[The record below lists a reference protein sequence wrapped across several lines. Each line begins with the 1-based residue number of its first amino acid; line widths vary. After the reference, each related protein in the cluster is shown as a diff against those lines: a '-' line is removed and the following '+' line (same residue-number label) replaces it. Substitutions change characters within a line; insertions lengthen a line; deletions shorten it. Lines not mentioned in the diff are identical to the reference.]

1 MSKLLMILFSL
12 RFTTTA
18 SLLFAISSSAVAF
31 DDAKPPM
38 SFAKN
43 GDVRIAYRVVG
54 QQNAEPVV
62 MIMGLS
68 ASHKIWHS
76 ELIEG
81 IVNGGY
87 RVVLLDNRDVG
98 ESTRIKKRGR
108 IWLAWQLLKYRF
120 GLKVKSP
127 YSLQDMADDTIAV
140 LEELGIEQAHVIGAS
155 MGGMIAQTVAY
166 NFPERTQSLV
176 SIMSTTWAPHL
187 PPPGRE
193 QEQGISDMNESS
205 DEQAKDLEKIGFY
218 PGALPN
224 QVTAILSAGD
234 RTEYVRKI
242 DTPTLVLHGSEDE
255 LLSVEH
261 GIYTAEVISGAQL
274 RIYQDMGHSLPDHV
288 IPIMT
293 ADILNH
299 LSRASSASVVA
310 TPLFPSKESSIIR
323 ESNNL
328 SRVAISR

>member
-1 MSKLLMILFSL
+1 MSKLLIMFVPI
-12 RFTTTA
+12 R
-18 SLLFAISSSAVAF
+18 FAITVAIMVSISSYALSSGDV
-31 DDAKPPM
+31 KPPM

-43 GDVRIAYRVVG
+43 GDVNIAYRVLG
-54 QQNAEPVV
+54 NESSEPVI

-76 ELIEG
+76 KLVQG
-81 IVNGGY
+81 IVDGGY

-108 IWLAWQLLKYRF
+108 LWLAWQLLKYRI

-127 YSLQDMADDTIAV
+127 YSLKDMAKDSIAV
-140 LEELGIEQAHVIGAS
+140 LDKLEIEQAHIIGAS

-166 NFPERTQSLV
+166 DFPERTESLV

-205 DEQAKDLEKIGFY
+205 AEQAKDLEKIGFY
-218 PGALPN
+218 PSALPN

-234 RTEYVRKI
+234 RTKQVGMI
-242 DTPTLVLHGSEDE
+242 DSPTLVLHGADDQ

-261 GIYTAEVISGAQL
+261 GEHTAEVISGSQFKV
-274 RIYQDMGHSLPDHV
+274 YKDMGHSLPDHV
-288 IPIMT
+288 IPEMVS
-293 ADILNH
+293 DILEH
-299 LSRASSASVVA
+299 LKRKP
-310 TPLFPSKESSIIR
+310 T
-323 ESNNL
+323 
-328 SRVAISR
+328 VAISK

>member
-1 MSKLLMILFSL
+1 MSKLLIMFFSL

-18 SLLFAISSSAVAF
+18 SLLVAISSSAIAS
-31 DDAKPPM
+31 DDANLPM

-43 GDVRIAYRVVG
+43 DDVNIAYRVVG
-54 QQNAEPVV
+54 DRSAESVV

-68 ASHKIWHS
+68 ASHKVWHS
-76 ELIEG
+76 ELVEG

-127 YSLQDMADDTIAV
+127 YSLQDMAEDTMAV
-140 LEELGIEQAHVIGAS
+140 LEELEIAQAHIIGAS

-166 NFPERTQSLV
+166 NYPERTRSLV

-205 DEQAKDLEKIGFY
+205 AEQAKDLEKIGFY

-234 RTEYVRKI
+234 RTKQVEMI
-242 DTPTLVLHGSEDE
+242 NAPTLVLHGADDE
-255 LLSVEH
+255 LLSLEH
-261 GIYTAEVISGAQL
+261 GEHTAEVISGAKL
-274 RIYQDMGHSLPDHV
+274 KIYKNMGHSLPDHV
-288 IPIMT
+288 IPEMVS
-293 ADILNH
+293 DIVDH
-299 LSRASSASVVA
+299 LR
-310 TPLFPSKESSIIR
+310 TKPTLSIS
-323 ESNNL
+323 E
-328 SRVAISR
+328 

>member
-1 MSKLLMILFSL
+1 
-12 RFTTTA
+12 
-18 SLLFAISSSAVAF
+18 
-31 DDAKPPM
+31 M

-43 GDVRIAYRVVG
+43 DDVNIAYRVVG
-54 QQNAEPVV
+54 DRSAESVV

-68 ASHKIWHS
+68 ASHKVWHS
-76 ELIEG
+76 ELVEG

-127 YSLQDMADDTIAV
+127 YSLQDMAEDTVAV
-140 LEELGIEQAHVIGAS
+140 LEELEIAQAHIIGAS

-166 NFPERTQSLV
+166 NYPERTQSLV

-205 DEQAKDLEKIGFY
+205 AEQAKDLEKIGFY

-234 RTEYVRKI
+234 RTKQVEMI
-242 DTPTLVLHGSEDE
+242 NAPTLVLHGADDE
-255 LLSVEH
+255 LLSLEH
-261 GIYTAEVISGAQL
+261 GEHTAEVISGAKL
-274 RIYQDMGHSLPDHV
+274 KIYKNMGHSLPDHV
-288 IPIMT
+288 IPEMVS
-293 ADILNH
+293 DIVDH
-299 LSRASSASVVA
+299 LR
-310 TPLFPSKESSIIR
+310 TKPTLSIS
-323 ESNNL
+323 E
-328 SRVAISR
+328 

>member
-1 MSKLLMILFSL
+1 MSKLLIMFFSL

-18 SLLFAISSSAVAF
+18 SLLVAISSSAIAS
-31 DDAKPPM
+31 DDANLPM

-43 GDVRIAYRVVG
+43 DDVNIAYRVVG
-54 QQNAEPVV
+54 DQSAEPVV

-68 ASHKIWHS
+68 ASHKVWHS

-127 YSLQDMADDTIAV
+127 YSLQDMAKDTMAV
-140 LEELGIEQAHVIGAS
+140 LEELEIEQAHIIGAS

-205 DEQAKDLEKIGFY
+205 AEQAKDLEKIGFY

-234 RTEYVRKI
+234 RTKRVEMI
-242 DTPTLVLHGSEDE
+242 NAPTLVLHGADDE
-255 LLSVEH
+255 LLSLEH
-261 GIYTAEVISGAQL
+261 GEHTAEVISGAKL
-274 RIYQDMGHSLPDHV
+274 KIYQNMGHSLPDHV
-288 IPIMT
+288 IPEMVS
-293 ADILNH
+293 DIVDH
-299 LSRASSASVVA
+299 LRIKPILASS
-310 TPLFPSKESSIIR
+310 E
-323 ESNNL
+323 
-328 SRVAISR
+328 